1 MQEMDWVREKTR
13 LQLNQIDSKGDV
25 TAQVN
30 VTHRHSK
37 FFTLIH
43 KFSWL
48 AGVIAFLSLI
58 IFIVWKFEL
67 VDASKLHRSLVELS
81 SQFSTTDTEGL
92 REDID
97 LLTEQVQMLTTS
109 VSDLKIKL
117 LRINAATNSGT
128 TLGNVLASDVSLKQ
142 GAVSG
147 IATQI
152 ETLPAPAAGMP
163 SGSDTGGKDTDK
175 SGDAINRSLVAKNKI
190 TPTAPGI
197 QAQETI
203 TNNGPWV
210 INLASFLNKADAEN
224 FIENAESRG
233 VTAGL
238 YQVTVNGKI
247 YWRVRVSGFATAAE
261 AKTKTSLIKEKLGLK
276 DVWVTLQKPS

>member
-1 MQEMDWVREKTR
+1 MDWVREKTR
-13 LQLNQIDSKGDV
+13 LQLNQIQPKGAV
-25 TAQVN
+25 TAQVK
-30 VTHRHSK
+30 VTTRHSK
-37 FFTLIH
+37 FSTLVH
-43 KFSWL
+43 KLSWL
-48 AGVIAFLSLI
+48 AGGMAFVSLI
-58 IFIVWKFEL
+58 IFIVWEFEL
-67 VDASKLHRSLVELS
+67 VDTSKLHRSLVELS

-152 ETLPAPAAGMP
+152 ETLPAPAAGIP
-163 SGSDTGGKDTDK
+163 NGSDTGGKDTDK
-175 SGDAINRSLVAKNKI
+175 SGDAINNSLVATNKI

-197 QAQETI
+197 QAQKTI

-238 YQVTVNGKI
+238 YQVTVNGKY

-261 AKTKTSLIKEKLGLK
+261 AKTKTSLIKEELGLK
-276 DVWVTLQKPS
+276 DVWVTLQKPSY